1 MEEKGGQVAKPEEK
15 GCGFS
20 STSLVPHSTV
30 CRLSVCIP
38 ISWSPYIHTGTINVS
53 ILQMGKMKPEIQS
66 SLGLP
71 VFRRFSLH
79 QLRTHCPVR
88 DRPAVG
94 DAAEVSVLSAGLQ
107 ASLRARWSCQLC
119 PTAVFC
125 GIEGSQ
131 RPSTLLPS
139 LHPYPRILP
148 IIQQFHYLKRT
159 ELGFYKLLQKS
170 DTTSNSTLQLVLL
183 RNNHWGTGAEPSR
196 TWT

>member
-1 MEEKGGQVAKPEEK
+1 M
-15 GCGFS
+15 
-20 STSLVPHSTV
+20 
-30 CRLSVCIP
+30 
-38 ISWSPYIHTGTINVS
+38 S

-71 VFRRFSLH
+71 VFRSFSLH
-79 QLRTHCPVR
+79 KLRTHCPVR

-139 LHPYPRILP
+139 LHPYPFIHLLIHPSIQQTKRLPLHSHSHPSILP
-148 IIQQFHYLKRT
+148 FSLPPSISPC
-159 ELGFYKLLQKS
+159 LLPFTDSCSHNYSKISQANAFWS
-170 DTTSNSTLQLVLL
+170 WHSL
-183 RNNHWGTGAEPSR
+183 E
-196 TWT
+196 